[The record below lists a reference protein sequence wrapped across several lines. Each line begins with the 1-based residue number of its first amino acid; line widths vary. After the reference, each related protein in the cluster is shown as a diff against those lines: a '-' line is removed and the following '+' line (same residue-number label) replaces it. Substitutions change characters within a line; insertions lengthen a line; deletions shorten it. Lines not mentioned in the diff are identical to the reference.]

1 MLSLE
6 KPPLRAGG
14 LTVFADHA
22 DTVQYYY
29 AAPNPRLA
37 TTNGRSMFD
46 VFGYAVELKNSPL
59 GGTRIPEELGA
70 GFLTMGVECVLAEAQ
85 LARVREELATQLGIA
100 DGATLRLSPIPYT
113 AGKVSVIALDAA
125 TTAASGS
132 AGGGP
137 PNPPAGRPRFV
148 EAIVGTGVPSLLGD
162 LRSIF
167 SLSLSQDGLT
177 FLEGLYADGA
187 APVGVVYE
195 LTFYGLRPAVE
206 ARIHADV
213 GRIYNE
219 FGGNLSAGCGYFR
232 ADIDATLSRLEQT
245 GAVTIE
251 LTSQAVG
258 PDAEA
263 AKQRALSLFSDRIV
277 QDLFKPST
285 PIPPNL
291 GSMFGLPGGGG
302 GKQPSLVS
310 LSLRFKHSEELNTVD
325 YDFSERSPEARTHA
339 PQAFIDTFLD
349 AATLAEHVHHV
360 DLDSDFFEL
369 LEVLVTAPSAEEFAA
384 LGLRQATVDLAYGT
398 GPRAATGTLLF
409 RPGAATELTW
419 AARRDGRP
427 SLEYTAAVTYEFDR
441 STGVDADALTY
452 RLPARPHTGRVL
464 SIRPYDDVGVLA
476 VEVELGRQDADVVA
490 VDVVCEYP
498 ARPAS
503 DGGGASEPP
512 GFSAR
517 QEFRLDPRTP
527 VPAEQRRW
535 QVRTG
540 AATASA
546 YTATATLAFADGSA
560 LALPSTNH
568 TEPLLRIASPFHG
581 RRTLLIQPNVTS
593 ADVVAITVE
602 VRYTDGAYARAFAS
616 TLTPR
621 PDVPPG
627 PAAWAPVTLSWP
639 LLDPGA
645 QGIEYRVTTVAGG
658 LSEASDWA
666 PTSDPSIVVG
676 SVGQRQRHVEVRLIG
691 PALPDAGLDA
701 LQVRVGVGEHAEVDG
716 VSAFFDP
723 TTPRSQSL
731 TVPANPGDPAG
742 FRFQTTAFRT
752 DGAAPVSLWQPA
764 ANALIVVST
773 RTG

>member
-22 DTVQYYY
+22 DDVQYYY

-37 TTNGRSMFD
+37 ATNGRAMFD
-46 VFGYAVELKNSPL
+46 VFGYAVQLKNSPL
-59 GGTRIPEELGA
+59 AGTRIPDQLGA
-70 GFLTMGVECVLAEAQ
+70 GFLTMGVECVLADAQ
-85 LARVREELATQLGIA
+85 LARVREELATQLGVA
-100 DGATLRLSPIPYT
+100 DSATLRLSPIPYT

-125 TTAASGS
+125 TGS
-132 AGGGP
+132 AAQP
-137 PNPPAGRPRFV
+137 TTPTPPAGRPRFV
-148 EAIVGTGVPSLLGD
+148 EAVVGTGVPSLLGD

-177 FLEGLYADGA
+177 FLEGLYTDGA

-245 GAVTIE
+245 GAVQIE

-258 PDAEA
+258 PEAEA
-263 AKQRALSLFSDRIV
+263 AKERALALFKDRIV
-277 QDLFKPST
+277 QELFQPST

-291 GSMFGLPGGGG
+291 GSVFGMPGGGQG
-302 GKQPSLVS
+302 QKQSAIVS
-310 LSLRFKHSEELNTVD
+310 LSLRFKHSEELKTVD

-339 PQAFIDTFLD
+339 PQAFIDSFLD
-349 AATLAEHVHHV
+349 AASLAEHIHHV

-369 LEVLVTAPSAEEFAA
+369 LQVLVTAPSSEEFAA

-398 GPRAATGTLLF
+398 GPQAATGTLLF
-409 RPGAATELTW
+409 RPGGATELTW

-427 SLEYTAAVTYEFDR
+427 SLEYAAAVTYEFDA
-441 STGVDADALTY
+441 SAGVDADALTY

-464 SIRPYDDVGVLA
+464 SIRPYDDVGVLD

-498 ARPAS
+498 ARLSS
-503 DGGGASEPP
+503 DGGGASEPA

-517 QEFRLDPRTP
+517 QEFRLDPADPAP
-527 VPAEQRRW
+527 VARRRW

-546 YTATATLAFADGSA
+546 YTATATFAFADGSA

-593 ADVVAITVE
+593 ADVAAITVE
-602 VRYTDGAYARAFAS
+602 VRYTDGAYARRLAS

-621 PDVPPG
+621 PDVPVG

-639 LLDPGA
+639 VLDPGV

-676 SVGQRQRHVEVRLIG
+676 AVGQRQRHVEVRLIG
-691 PALPDAGLDA
+691 PALPEAGLDA
-701 LQVRVGVGEHAEVDG
+701 LQVRVGVGDHAETDA

-752 DGAAPVSLWQPA
+752 DGTAPVSLWQPA